1 MFLERSV
8 KWEYWKWGKRWQGWA
23 ISIIWFIVCT
33 IFWKTKICP
42 CPAPSMPSFMTK
54 YCLVLNKFGAVLS
67 LDFAAT
73 TESFKQMPQFCSKCR
88 ISFCVQPPICLMSRE
103 RLSLDT
109 NFVYFFY
116 LIMTLFEIYPKMT
129 QNRQTWSGHIGGER
143 FSFLKHLVHIGLCK
157 PLIKRTNGREMNGS
171 KNVKYS

>member
-1 MFLERSV
+1 
-8 KWEYWKWGKRWQGWA
+8 
-23 ISIIWFIVCT
+23 
-33 IFWKTKICP
+33 
-42 CPAPSMPSFMTK
+42 MPGLMTT

-143 FSFLKHLVHIGLCK
+143 FSFALKTKRGLKFAHFRPRQMTHLERFVLCFPYFGAPLLGAWIGAWIGAFGASSNPCQL
-157 PLIKRTNGREMNGS
+157 LL
-171 KNVKYS
+171 